1 MDFADVGGTKYSA
14 LTTSLLAQ
22 SELTVQQVEDALKN
36 EEAHRLGAAAAA
48 SSSGSGI
55 AAPASVSSVC
65 TFCAKPGHTVECC
78 FKYQDYSKRA
88 KEEVKESSENSKR
101 KKKNRPGK
109 TNAAQEPTESAGAAS
124 VRPVASLSTL
134 PDSWN
139 ADTGATTHMTPHREW
154 FKSYGP
160 SSVGIRVANGQVVF
174 AAGVGTVEF
183 TPVKDGRKLC
193 PVLFSNVLHVPLL
206 NQNLLSVLTLTCN
219 HAFRVII
226 NSNTMSFIKDN
237 IPCFYASVGEDRVAL
252 LSGSTVVQS
261 QVASPAQASDYELW
275 HHHFCHLSH
284 GRLKSLVEHQSVSD
298 LKLPTVP
305 PASIPICPAWMG
317 SRPKTPSP
325 RLPPAA

>member
-1 MDFADVGGTKYSA
+1 MLGSGATYSLEDLDCKLLISVLLGTKYSA
-14 LTTSLLAQ
+14 LMTSLLAQ

-36 EEAHRLGAAAAA
+36 EEAHHIGAAAVAAAAA

-78 FKYQDYSKRA
+78 FKYQDYRKRA
-88 KEEVKESSENSKR
+88 KEEVKESSENSK
-101 KKKNRPGK
+101 KKKNHPGK
-109 TNAAQEPTESAGAAS
+109 ANAAQEPTESAGAAS
-124 VRPVASLSTL
+124 VHLVTSLGAL

-160 SSVGIRVANGQVVF
+160 SVGIRVANGQVVY

-183 TPVKDGRKLC
+183 TPVKDRQKLC

-226 NSNTMSFIKDN
+226 DSNMMSFIKDN
-237 IPCFYASVGEDRVAL
+237 IPRFYASVGEDRVAL
-252 LSGSTVVQS
+252 LGV
-261 QVASPAQASDYELW
+261 LW
-275 HHHFCHLSH
+275 Y
-284 GRLKSLVEHQSVSD
+284 
-298 LKLPTVP
+298 
-305 PASIPICPAWMG
+305 
-317 SRPKTPSP
+317 SP
-325 RLPPAA
+325 RLLLLHRLRIMSSGIVAFAISLMDASNHWLSISLFRI